1 MPSALAMC
9 EVIIIVAV
17 SEDGQ
22 VKASVQ
28 EECRLIQKRQHEDW
42 LKNIRED
49 NRLWSMKT
57 IRTLVP
63 MPIQYED
70 ATAELSEERK
80 SAQPVTTTP
89 EPFQMSEPDPLIWFG
104 NGPEIE
110 PVDRAVVIREM
121 ENGQ

>member
-1 MPSALAMC
+1 MTTGLAMC
-9 EVIIIVAV
+9 EVIVAVAV
-17 SEDGQ
+17 SEDGL
-22 VKASVQ
+22 VTASVKDD
-28 EECRLIQKRQHEDW
+28 CRLIQKRQHEAW
-42 LKNIRED
+42 LANIRED
-49 NRLWSMKT
+49 KKLWSMKT

-70 ATAELSEERK
+70 ATAELSEERN

-110 PVDRAVVIREM
+110 PVDRAAVIREL
-121 ENGQ
+121 EGGQ